1 MGGMILRLCLLV
13 AGALAF
19 GIASP
24 LQARDVAP
32 TCHAEASAPQIA
44 RGAPAQWRCSGAI
57 ADFRAERAMM
67 RFDLAPGEV
76 TPAYFVSRASH
87 FESILIRVHQ
97 RGGAVREQAFTMDD
111 GRLTGSGLD
120 FVLPLPATEAPVQ
133 RVEVFIDRPWV
144 GQLVGEARLVGPGE
158 QRQAPDSTILLL
170 AAICGLVVTP
180 IFLNLAFYR
189 ILRARFL
196 IWHSLAT
203 VGWLGLTLV
212 SSGLAAQFVALD
224 IATTSTLLPVFS
236 CLAVTSAAL
245 FGANLFEEGCLPRLT
260 RRLLRLAAVAT
271 VIGSAFYAMKF
282 ETFRSMGV
290 DLYYFSFLALLVLFL
305 VALGQALRRGSRA
318 AWFQL
323 VACLPLFAMVV
334 YRLATNLGAGQQPQD
349 GVVLVSVA
357 YAFELIVTTIGA
369 ADRFMTM
376 KRERDRALIQAT
388 AMEEVAERDP
398 LTGLMNR
405 RGIQPRFAELHRA
418 GYATFALIDL
428 DHFKS
433 INDTY
438 GHAKGD
444 EVLRVVAGA
453 LATDENAMA
462 MRMGGEEFMLLVR
475 GADARLRAEK
485 LRQAITLRVGRE
497 VQGLDHVVTAS
508 MGLLEAPQSALPSV
522 DFDTIYTRIDKLLYE
537 AKANGRNR
545 TASEK
550 IKAFVGTRALSRRS
564 DRRRAA

>member
-1 MGGMILRLCLLV
+1 MGGAILRLWMV
-13 AGALAF
+13 VVGALAF
-19 GIASP
+19 GAAMP
-24 LQARDVAP
+24 LQARDLAP
-32 TCHAEASAPQIA
+32 TCHAEASAAQIA
-44 RGAPAQWRCSGAI
+44 RDAPIQWRCSGKI
-57 ADFRAERAMM
+57 ADFRSERAMM
-67 RFDLAPGEV
+67 RFDLAPGEPA
-76 TPAYFVSRASH
+76 PAYFVSRASH
-87 FESILIRVHQ
+87 FEAILVRVHE

-120 FVLPLPATEAPVQ
+120 FVLPLPATNAPPE

-144 GQLVGEARLVGPGE
+144 APLVAKARLVGPGE
-158 QRQAPDSTILLL
+158 HRQPPDSTILLL

-189 ILRARFL
+189 ILRAKFL

-212 SSGLAAQFVALD
+212 SSGLAAQFVSLD

-271 VIGSAFYAMKF
+271 VVGSTFYALKF
-282 ETFRSMGV
+282 EAFRSMGV

-323 VACLPLFAMVV
+323 VACLPLFAVVV
-334 YRLATNLGAGQQPQD
+334 YRLATNLGAGQEPHD
-349 GVVLVSVA
+349 SVVLVSVA

-369 ADRFMTM
+369 ADRFMVL

-418 GYATFALIDL
+418 GFATFALLDL
-428 DHFKS
+428 DHFKTV
-433 INDTY
+433 NDTY

-444 EVLRVVAGA
+444 EVLRVVAAA
-453 LATDENAMA
+453 LATDENALA

-475 GADARLRAEK
+475 GADAGLRAEK
-485 LRQAITLRVGRE
+485 LRQAITLRVSRE
-497 VQGLDHVVTAS
+497 IVGLDHVVTAS
-508 MGLLEAPQSALPSV
+508 MGLLEASQGALPAA

-550 IKAFVGTRALSRRS
+550 LKAFGARALSRRG